1 MSQVAGPISR
11 TATLMGVALIF
22 SATADPSFSHHG
34 NYAYD
39 RTQTVSVSGTVTR
52 WQFINPHAGLWLDVT
67 DEEGNVQSWAG
78 EFTSV
83 QDLYRGFQWNKDT
96 FSAGDTVTLI
106 GNPDRRP
113 GTYAML
119 VEAVVF
125 ADGTRVD
132 VR

>member
-1 MSQVAGPISR
+1 MNKDAGKTRVII
-11 TATLMGVALIF
+11 GVALTLF
-22 SATADPSFSHHG
+22 LATATSHSHHG

-39 RTQTVSVSGTVTR
+39 RTQTVSVTGTVTR

-67 DEEGNVQSWAG
+67 DEEGNVRSWSA

-83 QDLYRGFQWNKDT
+83 QDLYREFLWNKDT
-96 FSAGDTVTLI
+96 FAPGDTVTLI
-106 GNPDRRP
+106 GSPDRRP
-113 GTYAML
+113 EMHTMFA
-119 VEAVVF
+119 EAVIF

>member
-1 MSQVAGPISR
+1 MTQPRNR
-11 TATLMGVALIF
+11 TATLTGVVLIL
-22 SATADPSFSHHG
+22 SVTANPSFSHHG

-39 RTQTVSVSGTVTR
+39 RAQTVSVTGTVTR
-52 WQFINPHAGLWLDVT
+52 WQFINPHVGLWLDVI
-67 DEEGNVQSWAG
+67 DEQGNVQSWAG

-96 FSAGDTVTLI
+96 FSPGDTVTLI
-106 GNPDRRP
+106 GSPDRRP
-113 GTYAML
+113 EAHAML
-119 VEAVVF
+119 AEAVVF